1 MENEPLLPAAVTEAA
16 PAIDIPAVAE
26 AVSHVDMSPFAL
38 FMQADWVV
46 KSVMLGLLAASVVSW
61 AIIFS
66 KLFAY
71 ARARAEMRRFEKA
84 FAAGEPLGALH
95 ARLKARPLRG
105 LSAVFV
111 AAMDEWNGS
120 HAAAA
125 ANPAGLSAR
134 LRLVLDGAVNQ
145 EAEKLEEALPFLA
158 TVGSAAPFVGLF
170 GTVWGIMNSFTA
182 IAASKDTSLAVV
194 APGIAEALF
203 ATAIGLLAA
212 IPAVIAYNKL
222 SSDASKLGSRMEGF
236 ADEFSAILSRQIDE
250 KVAQRA

>member
-1 MENEPLLPAAVTEAA
+1 METEVVVDPAVIAPPVTE
-16 PAIDIPAVAE
+16 VAH
-26 AVSHVDMSPFAL
+26 SIDMSPFAL

-46 KSVMLGLLAASVVSW
+46 KSVMIGLVLASVICW

-66 KLFAY
+66 KLAAY

-84 FAAGEPLGALH
+84 FAQGEPLGTLH
-95 ARLKARPLRG
+95 ERLKQQRKMSG
-105 LSAVFV
+105 LSALFV

-120 HAAAA
+120 HAANA
-125 ANPAGLSAR
+125 ANPAGLQAR
-134 LRLVLDGAVNQ
+134 LRLVLDGAI
-145 EAEKLEEALPFLA
+145 AEESDRLEQSLPFLA
-158 TVGSAAPFVGLF
+158 TVGSAAPFIGLF

-222 SSDASKLGSRMEGF
+222 SIDAGKLLGRLEAF
-236 ADEFSAILSRQIDE
+236 ADKLAVLLSRQADA
-250 KVAQRA
+250 KAAG

>member
-1 MENEPLLPAAVTEAA
+1 METEVVVDPAVIAPPVTE
-16 PAIDIPAVAE
+16 VAH
-26 AVSHVDMSPFAL
+26 SIDMSPFAL

-46 KSVMLGLLAASVVSW
+46 KSVMIGLVLASVICW

-66 KLFAY
+66 KLAAY
-71 ARARAEMRRFEKA
+71 ARARMEMRRFEKA
-84 FAAGEPLGALH
+84 FAQGDPLATLH
-95 ARLKARPLRG
+95 ERLKQQRKMSG
-105 LSAVFV
+105 LSALFV

-120 HAAAA
+120 HAANA
-125 ANPAGLSAR
+125 ANPAGLQAR
-134 LRLVLDGAVNQ
+134 LRLVLDGAI
-145 EAEKLEEALPFLA
+145 AEESDKLEQSLPFLA
-158 TVGSAAPFVGLF
+158 TVGSAAPFIGLF

-222 SSDASKLGSRMEGF
+222 SIDAGKLLGRLEAF
-236 ADEFSAILSRQIDE
+236 ADKLAVLLSRQADA
-250 KVAQRA
+250 KAAG